1 MAKIYVETYGCT
13 LNQSETEHLSSALQ
27 AYQFVYRAD
36 NADIL
41 IINTCVVIESTEKKM
56 LRRIKALYELCQTGK
71 ELIVTG
77 CAQKPLYRL
86 IRSNFP
92 NAKLM
97 TYDQVPS
104 YVTSTYMSGKCVTQT
119 NNVKASIKIAEG
131 CDGVCSYCIVRLIR
145 GGLKS
150 RSIGDI
156 LKDIESKVE
165 NGAKQI
171 LLTGQD
177 VGAYGLDKGL
187 RLPEL
192 INAVTELDRNF
203 MVRIG
208 MINPATLDD
217 IVDELIYAFRNPKIY
232 KFLHLPVQ
240 SGSDRILHL
249 MGRNYSISYFK
260 SVLAKFRSKFKD
272 LTLSTDFIVGFP
284 YETEHDFNLTLD
296 LLKAVRPLK
305 VNITRFSRRKGT
317 TAFHL
322 PQILN
327 RTVKE
332 RSRAL
337 TVEHHKVAYFENKKW
352 LGETFNALAVE
363 RGRGGSTVLYNDFYR
378 PIVAEGEVKLG
389 DRYDVTVR
397 EITPTYLIG
406 NLEANF
412 NVDPDN

>member
-1 MAKIYVETYGCT
+1 MAKIYVETYGCA

-27 AYQFVYRAD
+27 EYQFVSRAD

-41 IINTCVVIESTEKKM
+41 VINTCVVIESTEKKM
-56 LRRIKALYELCQTGK
+56 LRRIKALYELCQTDK

-77 CAQKPLYRL
+77 CARKPLHRL

-97 TYDQVPS
+97 TYDQVSS
-104 YVTSTYMSGKCVTQT
+104 YVTSSYTPEKCVTKT
-119 NNVKASIKIAEG
+119 INVKASVKIAEG
-131 CDGVCSYCIVRLIR
+131 CDGICSYCIVRLIR
-145 GGLKS
+145 GRLKS

-156 LKDIESKVE
+156 LKDVESKVE
-165 NGAKQI
+165 HGAKQI

-177 VGAYGLDKGL
+177 VGAYGLDRGV

-192 INAVTELDRNF
+192 INAVTELDKNF

-208 MINPATLDD
+208 MINPSALDD
-217 IVDELIYAFRNPKIY
+217 IVDELIDSFKKPKIY

-240 SGSDRILHL
+240 SGSDRILRL

-260 SVLAKFRSKFKD
+260 SVVAKFRSEFKD

-284 YETEHDFNLTLD
+284 YETDHDFKLTLD

-305 VNITRFSRRKGT
+305 VNITRFSKREGT
-317 TAFHL
+317 TACHL

-337 TVEHHKVAYFENKKW
+337 TLEHHRVAHFENKKW

-363 RGRGGSTVLYNDFYR
+363 RGTGFSTVLYNDFYR
-378 PIVAEGEVKLG
+378 PIIVEGEVKLG
-389 DRYDVTVR
+389 DRYDVTIR

-412 NVDPDN
+412 NLDPDN

>member
-1 MAKIYVETYGCT
+1 MTKIYVETYGCA

-27 AYQFVYRAD
+27 EYQFVSRAE

-41 IINTCVVIESTEKKM
+41 VINTCVVIKSTEKKM
-56 LRRIKALYELCQTGK
+56 LRRIEALYELCQTGK

-77 CAQKPLYRL
+77 CARKLLRLL
-86 IRSNFP
+86 IRSGFP

-104 YVTSTYMSGKCVTQT
+104 YITSEYTPEKCVTKT
-119 NNVKASIKIAEG
+119 NDVKASVKIAEG
-131 CDGVCSYCIVRLIR
+131 CEGVCSYCIVRLIR
-145 GGLKS
+145 GRLKS
-150 RSIGDI
+150 RSIDDI
-156 LKDIESKVE
+156 LKDVESKVE

-171 LLTGQD
+171 FLTGQD
-177 VGAYGLDKGL
+177 VGVYGLDRGL

-192 INAVTELDRNF
+192 INAVTELDQNF

-208 MINPATLDD
+208 MINPSTLDG
-217 IVDELIYAFRNPKIY
+217 IVDALIDSFKKPKVY

-260 SVLAKFRSKFKD
+260 SVVAKFRSEFKD

-284 YETEHDFNLTLD
+284 YETEHDFKLTLD
-296 LLKAVRPLK
+296 LLKVVRPLK
-305 VNITRFSRRKGT
+305 VNITRFSKREGT
-317 TAFHL
+317 AAYHL
-322 PQILN
+322 PQTLN
-327 RTVKE
+327 RTMKE

-337 TVEHHKVAYFENKKW
+337 TWEHHKVAYFENKKW

-363 RGRGGSTVLYNDFYR
+363 RGRGSSYVLYNDFYR
-378 PIVAEGEVKLG
+378 PIVVEGEVKLG
-389 DRYDVTVR
+389 DRYDVTIR
-397 EITPTYLIG
+397 DITPTYLIG
-406 NLEANF
+406 NLKANF
-412 NVDPDN
+412 N